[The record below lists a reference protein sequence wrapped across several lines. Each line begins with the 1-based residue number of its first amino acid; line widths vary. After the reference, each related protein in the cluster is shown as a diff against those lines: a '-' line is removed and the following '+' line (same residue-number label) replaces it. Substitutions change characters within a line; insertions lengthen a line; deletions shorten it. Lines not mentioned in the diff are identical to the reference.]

1 MKQLTDFT
9 YCYRVSIVSFEQVSA
24 GFKTCKGQVVLCRPK
39 SRWLE
44 QLNHIYVFTTDFSC
58 LPTLAI
64 AYLATNPVLKPEVT
78 FTKSFCNDRVV
89 TF

>member
-9 YCYRVSIVSFEQVSA
+9 YCYRVSIVGFEQVSA

-58 LPTLAI
+58 LPTLANS
-64 AYLATNPVLKPEVT
+64 LFSHKPSIKTRSNFYKV
-78 FTKSFCNDRVV
+78 FL
-89 TF
+89 